1 MINAE
6 AMSER
11 ISSLI
16 RKSGETVES
25 AASSRQLTD
34 SVERAAMV
42 CSEAIV
48 KGKKIML
55 AGNGGSAADAQHIA
69 AELVNRFGFER
80 PGIPAIAITTDT
92 SVLTSVAN
100 DYNYNRVFARQV
112 EALGQQGDVL
122 IVLSTSGNSAS
133 VTEAVKT
140 ASGIGISTIALTG
153 RTGGNLNSIADLILK
168 VPSDIT
174 AHIQEVHIIIGH
186 ILCAEIENSL
196 YKK

>member
-1 MINAE
+1 
-6 AMSER
+6 MSER

-25 AASSRQLTD
+25 AAGSRQLTD
-34 SVERAAMV
+34 SVENAAIL
-42 CSEAIV
+42 CTEAIL

-133 VTEAVKT
+133 ITEAVKA
-140 ASGIGISTIALTG
+140 ASPIGIRTIALTG
-153 RTGGNLNSIADLILK
+153 RTGGNLNGITDLILK